1 MQRMVIVRKCDFK
14 QLARM
19 SRLLYYA
26 RVLNLS
32 RLLYSDFSG
41 EIRDFSGKLWI
52 FFGENP
58 RFSGE
63 IRDFSGKIRD
73 FSGEIRDF

>member
-1 MQRMVIVRKCDFK
+1 
-14 QLARM
+14 M

-32 RLLYSDFSG
+32 RLLYSNFS
-41 EIRDFSGKLWI
+41 E
-52 FFGENP
+52 
-58 RFSGE
+58 E

-73 FSGEIRDF
+73 FSGEIRDFWVQSTIFPMKIRNVQ